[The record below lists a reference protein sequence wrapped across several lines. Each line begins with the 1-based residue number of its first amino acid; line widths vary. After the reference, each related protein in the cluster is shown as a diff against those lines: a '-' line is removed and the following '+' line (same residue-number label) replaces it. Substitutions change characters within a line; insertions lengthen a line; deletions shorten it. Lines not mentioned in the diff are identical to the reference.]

1 MIPPKRQ
8 KLKLKVCGMR
18 ENLNILEV
26 ANLRPD
32 YMGFI
37 FHESSP
43 RDVTHIADTLPLGK
57 ISKKIKKVA
66 VVVDKPLEYVLEI
79 VERYKF
85 DLVQLHGS
93 ESPDYCMLIREKI
106 PLIKVFSV
114 WDTLP
119 QNLDAYHE
127 VCDFFLFDTKGD
139 KAGGNGIVFP
149 HEILKSYSLDK
160 PFFLS
165 GGLAPEHAQLLARMQ
180 MPSLYGVDINS
191 RFETKPGLKDAKL
204 VKYFKDKLNNSYAQ
218 YSEQ

>member
-1 MIPPKRQ
+1 MKPSKQQ
-8 KLKLKVCGMR
+8 KYKLKVCGMR

-43 RDVTHIADTLPLGK
+43 RDVTHIADALPLGK

-66 VVVDKPLEYVLEI
+66 VVVDKPIEYVLEI

-85 DLVQLHGS
+85 DLIQLHGS
-93 ESPDYCMLIREKI
+93 ESPEYCKLVQRKI
-106 PLIKVFSV
+106 PVIKVFSV
-114 WDTLP
+114 WDALP
-119 QNLDAYHE
+119 ENLNSYQG

-139 KAGGNGIVFP
+139 KAGGNGIVFS
-149 HEILKSYSLDK
+149 HEILKSYPLDK

-165 GGLAPEHAQLLARMQ
+165 GGLAPEHTQLVARIR
-180 MPSLYGVDINS
+180 MPYLYGVDINS

-204 VKYFKDKLNNSYAQ
+204 VKYFKDKLNNSYA
-218 YSEQ
+218 